1 MKKFLT
7 LISILLLSLTAFSQ
21 SATDTSTIQ
30 IPYYAAKNI
39 AKDLIKLDSSVA
51 LLKLTEQKLN
61 LTESKVIVKDS
72 IIRIF
77 YIKESNYMSQIKLE
91 QYKNTLYK
99 DQYNILQ
106 KENSKIK
113 TKIKINNII
122 GGLAFSIGTIVYI
135 IK

>member
-1 MKKFLT
+1 
-7 LISILLLSLTAFSQ
+7 LTAFSQ
-21 SATDTSTIQ
+21 SATDISTIH

-77 YIKESNYMSQIKLE
+77 YTKESNYMSQIKLE

-122 GGLAFSIGTIVYI
+122 GGLAFSIGTILYI

>member
-1 MKKFLT
+1 
-7 LISILLLSLTAFSQ
+7 LTAFSQ

>member
-21 SATDTSTIQ
+21 SATDISTIH

-77 YIKESNYMSQIKLE
+77 YTKESNYMSQIKLE

-122 GGLAFSIGTIVYI
+122 GGLAFSIGTILYI